1 MRGTCICRHGRHQRA
16 DPGSSRLPYL
26 WWLEAFGIW
35 RHQPARHG
43 RREVLDEGQDSH
55 PALAGW
61 FGYWGK
67 RIRHS
72 HNGLIGSF
80 HDQRSEEHTSELQ
93 SLMRISYAVFC
104 LKKKNKMTRST
115 P

>member
-1 MRGTCICRHGRHQRA
+1 MCRCRHCRHQRA

-67 RIRHS
+67 RIRDRKS
-72 HNGLIGSF
+72 VVSGKSVSVRVDIGG
-80 HDQRSEEHTSELQ
+80 RRILQ
-93 SLMRISYAVFC
+93 TKQ
-104 LKKKNKMTRST
+104 KKKTSNK
-115 P
+115 